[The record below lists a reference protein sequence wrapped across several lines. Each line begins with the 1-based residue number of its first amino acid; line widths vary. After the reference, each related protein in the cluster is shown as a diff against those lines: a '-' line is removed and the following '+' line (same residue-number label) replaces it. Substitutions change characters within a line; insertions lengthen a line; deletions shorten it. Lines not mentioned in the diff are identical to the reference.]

1 MTTTAYQK
9 HTSSLDYV
17 TLTGEDRDA
26 SFSFDIV
33 VWKLPM
39 RSWDPSPS

>member
-1 MTTTAYQK
+1 MTKTAYQK

>member
-1 MTTTAYQK
+1 MSKTAYQIP
-9 HTSSLDYV
+9 TGSSDCV
-17 TLTGEDRDA
+17 RLTGEDREA

-39 RSWDPSPS
+39 RSWDPSLS